1 MASEGYEMKEFSING
16 KRYAWRPEVLA
27 ANLRPIGYVAAT
39 VFATVAIYLTMLLVA
54 AFAA

>member
-1 MASEGYEMKEFSING
+1 MKTFTVRG
-16 KRYAWRPEVLA
+16 RRYAWRPEVMA

-39 VFATVAIYLTMLLVA
+39 IFATVAIYLTMLLVA

>member
-1 MASEGYEMKEFSING
+1 MASEGYTMKTFNING
-16 KRYAWRPEVLA
+16 KRYAWRPEVMA

-39 VFATVAIYLTMLLVA
+39 IFATFGIYLTMLLVA

>member
-1 MASEGYEMKEFSING
+1 MASEGYEMKEFSIKG